1 MFNVTFYKFD
11 KRFNSTKRPEADALL
26 TMNTRCAVLNGTGV
40 INPKIELDIGLSEN
54 PSQYNY
60 CKISDFNRYYFV
72 REWFFD
78 AGKWIAFLNVDVLAT
93 YRNRIGSQNL
103 YILRAA
109 NAYDG
114 NIIDGLYPVK
124 TGCDY
129 ARNTVNSPYSS
140 INEGCF
146 VIGVVSKYGNFGSLT
161 YHAMTAAELGALSA
175 ALIEDPSDLINSAYG
190 FSLNDASAALQVQL
204 IDPIQYIK
212 SCVWL
217 PFSKSEIPGTDIPSS
232 GSTGGIDIFNWHL
245 NVSHKI
251 ISNNGPHID
260 ITKTF
265 GLTKHPDTSSR
276 GNYVN
281 CAPYTI
287 ATLSFPPFGVI
298 ELDTSVLCDASAL
311 NAQLIIDA
319 LTGRGTIIIKAN
331 NTILNRLEAQV
342 GVPIQLS
349 QVTRDYIGAA
359 NDILGAVGSLGNSIS
374 GLAMGN
380 LAGGFSG
387 VVGAAQGIING
398 VAALAPRANTIGS
411 GGGFS
416 HLQGTFEI
424 DWQFFRPVA
433 DDLAHNGRPL
443 CQKRRPRDL
452 GGYMLVQDADIPT
465 TGTRAEDEQIT
476 AFLQGGFYWE

>member
-1 MFNVTFYKFD
+1 MFNVIFYKFD

-26 TMNTRCAVLNGTGV
+26 TMRTRCHILNGTGV
-40 INPKIELDIGLSEN
+40 INPKIELDIGLTEN
-54 PSQYNY
+54 PSQYNF
-60 CKISDFNRYYFV
+60 CFINDFNRYYYV

-109 NAYDG
+109 NDYDG
-114 NIIDGLYPVK
+114 RIMDGLYPVK
-124 TGCDY
+124 SGCDY

-140 INEGCF
+140 INAGCF

-161 YHAMTAAELGALSA
+161 YHAMTAAELATLSA
-175 ALIEDPSDLINSAYG
+175 ALIEDPSSLINSTYG

-217 PFSKSEIPGTDIPSS
+217 PFAASEIPGTDIPAS
-232 GSTGGIDIFNWHL
+232 GPTGGIDIYNWHL
-245 NVSHKI
+245 NVSHRI
-251 ISNNGPHID
+251 ISNNGPHIN
-260 ITKTF
+260 ITKSF

-281 CAPYTI
+281 CAPYTV

-298 ELDTSVLCDASAL
+298 ELDTSVLCDASGL

-319 LTGRGTIIIKAN
+319 LTGRGTIILKAN
-331 NTILNRLEAQV
+331 NTIMNRLESQV

-349 QVTRDYIGAA
+349 QVTRDFLGAA
-359 NDILGAVGSLGNSIS
+359 SNILGSVGNIASAIMNPAGAVGGII
-374 GLAMGN
+374 G
-380 LAGGFSG
+380 AG
-387 VVGAAQGIING
+387 QGIINA
-398 VAALAPRANTIGS
+398 VEAMCPRANTIGS

-424 DWQFFRPVA
+424 DWQFFRPVN
-433 DDLAHNGRPL
+433 DDLTHNGRPL

-452 GGYMLVQDADIPT
+452 GGYMLVQDADVPT

>member
-1 MFNVTFYKFD
+1 MFNVIFYKFD
-11 KRFNSTKRPEADALL
+11 KRFNSTKRPENNSSL
-26 TMNTRCAVLNGTGV
+26 TMRTRCHILNGTGV
-40 INPKIELDIGLSEN
+40 INPKIELDIGLTEN
-54 PSQYNY
+54 PSQYNF
-60 CKISDFNRYYFV
+60 CFINDFNRYYYV

-109 NAYDG
+109 NDYDG
-114 NIIDGLYPVK
+114 RIMDGLYPVK
-124 TGCDY
+124 SGCDY

-140 INEGCF
+140 INAGCF

-161 YHAMTAAELGALSA
+161 YHAMTAAQMGTLSA
-175 ALIEDPSDLINSAYG
+175 ALIEDPSDLINSTYG

-217 PFSKSEIPGTDIPSS
+217 PFDVSEIPGTDIPAS
-232 GSTGGIDIFNWHL
+232 GPQGGIDIFNWHL
-245 NVSHKI
+245 NVAHRI
-251 ISNNGPHID
+251 ISNNGPHIN

-281 CAPYTI
+281 CAPYTV

-298 ELDTSVLCDASAL
+298 ELDTSVLCDASGL

-319 LTGRGTIIIKAN
+319 LTGRGTIILKAN
-331 NTILNRLEAQV
+331 NTIMNRLESQV

-349 QVTRDYIGAA
+349 QVTRDFLGAA
-359 NDILGAVGSLGNSIS
+359 SNILGSVGNIASAIVNPAGAVGGII
-374 GLAMGN
+374 G
-380 LAGGFSG
+380 AG
-387 VVGAAQGIING
+387 QGIINA
-398 VAALAPRANTIGS
+398 VEAMCPRANTIGS

-424 DWQFFRPVA
+424 DWQFFRPVN
-433 DDLAHNGRPL
+433 DDLIHNGRPL

-452 GGYMLVQDADIPT
+452 GGYMLVQDADVPT